1 MRGLLARERSARHD
15 LAGREAELARLNERL
30 AEDSRRDPL
39 TGLLNRRALAT
50 DLPARSEAGPAVAVA
65 LCDVDRFKSYN
76 DRLGHLAGDQ
86 ALRALAATVQGA
98 LRGDDAAYR
107 FGGEELLL
115 VLAHARRRDRAVRR
129 RAHPRAVADAAL
141 PHPDGLGGV
150 LTVSIGV
157 AFGTGDPAALLAE
170 ADSALYEAKAG
181 GRNRVVG
188 PSRSMAPRQPARRRS
203 ELIDEPVL
211 RHLRGVLAIGR
222 AAATGRGAQA
232 VAEALAQT
240 IRSEL
245 RFETVAVNF
254 RDRSRDES
262 ETVLVLGDEA
272 ARAAI
277 EGTGAPWKDWAPLV
291 QPRHER
297 CGALW
302 LPAGAHDFTDDP
314 TVWISPAPV
323 APALDAWQPE
333 DMLLLPL
340 RASTGEL
347 FGLVSVD
354 NPRSGRRPDDAEITV
369 LMAVADHAA
378 VALEHIHREH
388 ALADASHELPEH
400 RLAAVMLLAETLDLR
415 DAGTSRHSLTVGGFA
430 RDIAKALGL
439 PSERVERIRAAG
451 VLHDLGKLG
460 IADAILHKPGPLD
473 EDEWREMK
481 RHPEIGARILDHSG
495 LADIAV
501 LGQGAPRAHRRP
513 RLPARPGGRGD
524 PARGPDP
531 RRRRRLRGDDGGPPV
546 PGRHAGRRGRRGAPA
561 LGRVAVRRADRRR
574 LPRARRRP
582 APADVAGYSLAGI
595 IARTT
600 VPPPGAP
607 WTVSSPPSAPTRS
620 ARPWSPEPSVDSAPP
635 MPSSRTSTSRYPRSS
650 STVTEACSACA
661 CFAMLASDSEMT

>member
-1 MRGLLARERSARHD
+1 
-15 LAGREAELARLNERL
+15 
-30 AEDSRRDPL
+30 
-39 TGLLNRRALAT
+39 
-50 DLPARSEAGPAVAVA
+50 
-65 LCDVDRFKSYN
+65 
-76 DRLGHLAGDQ
+76 
-86 ALRALAATVQGA
+86 
-98 LRGDDAAYR
+98 
-107 FGGEELLL
+107 
-115 VLAHARRRDRAVRR
+115 
-129 RAHPRAVADAAL
+129 
-141 PHPDGLGGV
+141 
-150 LTVSIGV
+150 
-157 AFGTGDPAALLAE
+157 
-170 ADSALYEAKAG
+170 
-181 GRNRVVG
+181 
-188 PSRSMAPRQPARRRS
+188 MAPRQPARRRS

-277 EGTGAPWKDWAPLV
+277 EGARAPWKDWAPLV

-302 LPAGAHDFTDDP
+302 LPAGAHDFSDDP

-495 LADIAV
+495 LADIASWV
-501 LGQGAPRAHRRP
+501 RAHHERIDGRGYPLGLAGAEIPLEARILAVADAYEAMTADRPYRDGMPAAEADAELRRSAGSQFDELIVDAFLGRAADRLRP
-513 RLPARPGGRGD
+513 TLPA
-524 PARGPDP
+524 
-531 RRRRRLRGDDGGPPV
+531 
-546 PGRHAGRRGRRGAPA
+546 
-561 LGRVAVRRADRRR
+561 
-574 LPRARRRP
+574 
-582 APADVAGYSLAGI
+582 
-595 IARTT
+595 
-600 VPPPGAP
+600 
-607 WTVSSPPSAPTRS
+607 TR
-620 ARPWSPEPSVDSAPP
+620 
-635 MPSSRTSTSRYPRSS
+635 
-650 STVTEACSACA
+650 
-661 CFAMLASDSEMT
+661 